1 MPYPVVPLEPTLGI
15 SQYPNGAVPINN
27 GSGNKAATTA
37 AATLAGVAGKTTYIT
52 GFSITGSGATAASV
66 VTATVSDG
74 TWTLSYTIAVAAGVT
89 AANQPLL
96 VTFDP
101 PLPASA
107 ADTAITVSCPSLGS
121 GNTNCTVNA
130 QGYQL

>member
-1 MPYPVVPLEPTLGI
+1 MAYPVVPLQPTLGV
-15 SQYPNGAVPINN
+15 SEYPNGAVAVNN
-27 GSGNKAATTA
+27 SSGNKAAATATAMLA
-37 AATLAGVAGKTTYIT
+37 AAANKTTYIS

-74 TWTLSYTIAVAAGVT
+74 TWTLSYTIAVASGVS
-89 AANQPLL
+89 AANQPLI

-107 ADTAITVSCPSLGS
+107 VDTTITVTCPSLGS
-121 GNTNCTVNA
+121 GNTNNVVNA